1 MNTDRTEKNPCKS
14 VFIRVPFHQRAPT
27 GTPTV
32 NAPNRARSAIFQPMQ
47 SVVSQ
52 TLVVGAGGF
61 VGAGLRF
68 LVSGWV
74 YQLVPNAGFPWG
86 TLVVNVVGCL
96 VLGLLGGLAEVRGV
110 LSATTRLFL
119 FIGVLGGFTTFS
131 TLAFETIALA
141 DGSQMLRA
149 AANVAAHVVL
159 GLGAAWLGFNGA
171 RLL

>member
-1 MNTDRTEKNPCKS
+1 ME
-14 VFIRVPFHQRAPT
+14 FPF
-27 GTPTV
+27 
-32 NAPNRARSAIFQPMQ
+32 
-47 SVVSQ
+47 SQ
-52 TLVVGAGGF
+52 TLWVGAGGF

-74 YQLVPNAGFPWG
+74 YRLVPDAGFPWG
-86 TLVVNVVGCL
+86 TLAVNVIGCL

-110 LSATTRLFL
+110 LSAATRLFL

-131 TLAFETIALA
+131 TLAFETVALA

-159 GLGAAWLGFNGA
+159 GLGAAWLGVHAA
-171 RLL
+171 RLM

>member
-1 MNTDRTEKNPCKS
+1 MPIRVNPCPIPSES
-14 VFIRVPFHQRAPT
+14 VDWNHHRTTTLRAQ
-27 GTPTV
+27 
-32 NAPNRARSAIFQPMQ
+32 SAIVFPMQ
-47 SVVSQ
+47 NLFSQ
-52 TLVVGAGGF
+52 TLLVGAGGF

-86 TLVVNVVGCL
+86 TLVVNVIGSL

-131 TLAFETIALA
+131 TLAFETVTLA
-141 DGSQMLRA
+141 AGSQMIRD
-149 AANVAAHVVL
+149 AANVAAHVIF
-159 GLGAAWLGFNGA
+159 GLAAAWLGFNLA
-171 RLL
+171 KVL

>member
-1 MNTDRTEKNPCKS
+1 M
-14 VFIRVPFHQRAPT
+14 
-27 GTPTV
+27 
-32 NAPNRARSAIFQPMQ
+32 MQ
-47 SVVSQ
+47 NLFSQ
-52 TLVVGAGGF
+52 TLWVGTGGF

-110 LSATTRLFL
+110 LSAATRLFL

-131 TLAFETIALA
+131 TLAFETVALA
-141 DGSQMLRA
+141 QGAQMLRA

>member
-1 MNTDRTEKNPCKS
+1 MQN
-14 VFIRVPFHQRAPT
+14 VFT
-27 GTPTV
+27 
-32 NAPNRARSAIFQPMQ
+32 
-47 SVVSQ
+47 Q

-96 VLGLLGGLAEVRGV
+96 LLGLLGGIAEVRGV

-131 TLAFETIALA
+131 TLAFETVTLA
-141 DGSQMLRA
+141 AGSQMLRA
-149 AANVAAHVVL
+149 AANIAAHVVL
-159 GLGAAWLGFNGA
+159 GLAAAWLGFNLA
-171 RLL
+171 KLL

>member
-1 MNTDRTEKNPCKS
+1 MQN
-14 VFIRVPFHQRAPT
+14 
-27 GTPTV
+27 
-32 NAPNRARSAIFQPMQ
+32 IFT
-47 SVVSQ
+47 Q
-52 TLVVGAGGF
+52 TMLVGAGGF

-96 VLGLLGGLAEVRGV
+96 LLGLFGGLAEVRGV

-119 FIGVLGGFTTFS
+119 FMGVLGGFTTFS
-131 TLAFETIALA
+131 TLAFETVTLA
-141 DGSQMLRA
+141 EGSQMLRA
-149 AANVAAHVVL
+149 GANVATHVIL
-159 GLGAAWLGFNGA
+159 GLSAAWLGYHGA